1 MEYNC
6 IWKHKEKDLTEQA
19 IQNKVEKFSR
29 VETKNTKMRMKND
42 EGRKKGR
49 EWNKREAVM
58 KVDGG
63 D

>member
-6 IWKHKEKDLTEQA
+6 IWKHKEQDLTEQA
-19 IQNKVEKFSR
+19 IQNKLEKFSR

>member
-6 IWKHKEKDLTEQA
+6 IWKHKEQDLTEQA